1 MENKLK
7 IKNVIRETEEAIT
20 IQFENHPLLQKY
32 AAGQF
37 INISS
42 LVGSEN
48 ISRSY
53 SFSSAPEVDELPA
66 VTVKKVTGGRL
77 SGHLIASLRA
87 GDMLEVSEPMGRFSL
102 QIEGLDEKHLIFI
115 AGGSGITPLFSMIKT
130 ALKRSESV
138 RITLLY
144 GNRNTDSIIF
154 LAQLRVLQ
162 AQHAERLKVVHFLQE
177 GAPDKDIPYCYSG
190 YISKDFLVQVVQAHG
205 SLTSEIYLCGP
216 EGMMNTVS
224 AYLQELGYDPGRIY
238 RESYGQAKER
248 VINGETAGVKSDV
261 TFIKGGET
269 FHLQLSA
276 DESILQAGL
285 AAGLPLPHSC
295 KEAMCGSCK
304 VKLLSGKVNMQE
316 NYALTDSQ
324 LKEGY
329 VLLCSGRPASE
340 RITLIYS

>member
-20 IQFENHPLLQKY
+20 IQFANHPSLEGY
-32 AAGQF
+32 SSGQF
-37 INISS
+37 INIFSH
-42 LVGSEN
+42 VGGES

-53 SFSSAPEVDELPA
+53 SFSSAPEVDLHPA
-66 VTVKKVTGGRL
+66 VTIKHVVGGKL
-77 SGHLIASLRA
+77 SAHLVESLLA
-87 GDMLEVSEPMGRFSL
+87 GDMLEISEPMGRFSL
-102 QIEGLDEKHLIFI
+102 QDEGLDDKHLVFI
-115 AGGSGITPLFSMIKT
+115 AGGSGITPLFSMVKT

-144 GNRNTDSIIF
+144 GNRNIASVIF
-154 LAQLRVLQ
+154 LAQLQVLQ
-162 AQHAERLKVVHFLQE
+162 AQHADRLQVVHFLQE
-177 GAPDKDIPYCYSG
+177 GSPDQDIPYCYSG
-190 YISKDFLVQVVQAHG
+190 YITRDFLAQVVYAHS
-205 SLTSEIYLCGP
+205 SLTSEVYLCGP
-216 EGMMNTVS
+216 EGMMNTVLV
-224 AYLQELGYDPGRIY
+224 YLEELGYDRGRIY

-248 VINGETAGVKSDV
+248 AINGKAGSVKSDV

-269 FHLQLSA
+269 FQLQLSSE
-276 DESILQAGL
+276 DSILQAGL

-304 VKLLSGKVNMQE
+304 VKLLSGKVKMLE

-329 VLLCSGRPASE
+329 VLLCSGKPASE

>member
-20 IQFENHPLLQKY
+20 IQFANHPLLQGY
-32 AAGQF
+32 SSGQF
-37 INISS
+37 INISR
-42 LVGSEN
+42 LVGGEN

-53 SFSSAPEVDELPA
+53 SFSSAPEVDAFPA
-66 VTVKKVTGGRL
+66 VTIKKVAGGRL
-77 SGHLIASLRA
+77 SGHLVA
-87 GDMLEVSEPMGRFSL
+87 GLQAGELLEVSEPMGRFSL
-102 QIEGLDEKHLIFI
+102 QAEGLDDKHLVFI

-130 ALKRSESV
+130 ALKKSHQV

-144 GNRNTDSIIF
+144 GNRNTDSVIF
-154 LAQLRVLQ
+154 LAQLKALQ

-177 GAPDKDIPYCYSG
+177 GAPVRDIPYCYSG
-190 YISKDFLVQVVQAHG
+190 YVGKDLLAQVVNAQG
-205 SLTSEIYLCGP
+205 SLTSEVYMCGP
-216 EGMMNTVS
+216 EGMINTVS
-224 AYLQELGYDPGRIY
+224 AYLQELGYDQGRIY
-238 RESYGQAKER
+238 RETYGQAKER
-248 VINGETAGVKSDV
+248 ANNGEVGSVNSEV

-304 VKLLSGKVNMQE
+304 VKLLTGKVNMLE

-340 RITLIYS
+340 RITLSY